1 MPNDPPFDPQ
11 LVDELLGALIALAP
25 DGTIVAW
32 NAGAEALF
40 GFASAEAVGRSIFET
55 IVPPEHVAEKR
66 KWLEA
71 AVEAG
76 SATYESVRRRKDGS
90 QIWVDV
96 AVRVIRDAAGGPL
109 LVLNERDVTL
119 LKYQRES
126 HLLETRFRGLLEIV
140 PDAIVVVDPA
150 GRIALVNAET
160 ERLFGYARGELV
172 GQVVE
177 LLVPE
182 RFRGGHPAHRSG
194 YFADPRARPMGSGLE
209 LRGRR
214 KDGAEFPVEI
224 SLSPLSIESSVLAI
238 AAIRD
243 VTARKNTE
251 AKFRGL
257 LEAAPDAMVIVDRT
271 GRIALVN
278 SQAEHLFGYT
288 RDELRGQRVEL
299 LVPNRFRGGHP
310 AHRDQ
315 YFEDPH
321 PRPMGGGIELW
332 GRRKD
337 GTELPVE
344 ISLSP
349 VETEEGTLVTAA
361 VRDITERLRL
371 EEIRRE
377 VTERKVRE
385 DALTQ
390 HAAELARSNAE
401 LEQFAYVASH
411 DLQEPLRMI
420 ASYTQLLAKRY
431 RGKLDAQADEF
442 IAFAVD
448 GANRMQTLI
457 NDLLTYSRV
466 GRREAALGPT
476 DCGSVL
482 ERALADLTLAVDES
496 GAVISHDPLPTVL
509 GDETQLGQL
518 FHNLLANAIKFRGTQ
533 PPRVHVSAERNG
545 TEWRFAVRDNGIGIA
560 PEHAERIFVI
570 FQRLNTRE
578 EYPGTGIGLAI
589 CKKIVER
596 HAGTI
601 WVESEPGRGA
611 TFRFSLPAGPAG
623 PAGNKPRATP

>member
-224 SLSPLSIESSVLAI
+224 SLSPLSIEGSVLAI

-243 VTARKNTE
+243 VTARKSTE

-257 LEAAPDAMVIVDRT
+257 LEAAPDAMVIVDQT

-611 TFRFSLPAGPAG
+611 TFRFSLPAGPDG